1 MSEKYQFKLPEL
13 GEGMAEGTVG
23 EWHVKEG
30 DTIKADD
37 DLVEIENDK
46 STEDLPSPVS
56 GTVTKIL
63 VQPDETAEV
72 GQTLVELEVADGQG
86 NVKGGATSAPAPAAS
101 STPAAPATDSGANDI
116 YEFKL
121 PELGEGM
128 AEGTVGEWHVK
139 EGDTVKEDD
148 DLVEIEND
156 KSTEDLSSPIDGTV
170 TKILVQPDET
180 AEVGQALVQLKVA
193 PGKGNV
199 QGGSSSTPAAS
210 ENEAPAAPAA
220 PASNAATPAN
230 TTADHSVPVLAMPS
244 VRKFAREQGVD
255 LSQVKGT
262 GRHGQILKTDVEN
275 FKSQGSTTAPAAAS
289 ESSAAPAPKK
299 AASADWPE
307 HTEKMSMV
315 RKATAKAVDKAKD
328 EIPMITVFDEV
339 VVDKLWDHRK
349 KYKQLAADQGVHL
362 TFMAYLTKALAEVM
376 KEYPILNAKVD
387 MDNHQIEYR
396 DYINVGIATD
406 TPNGLYVPNVKHAD
420 RRPMF
425 DIAKQISDN
434 TAKAKDAKLSHDDM
448 AHTGMTI
455 SNIGAIGGGWFTP
468 LVNWPEVAI
477 LGMGR
482 IAPEAVVQDGKV
494 VVAKVL
500 KLSLTVDH
508 RVIDGGTAQRAMNR
522 LCELLGDPELLLM
535 EA

>member
-30 DTIKADD
+30 DTIKEDD

-46 STEDLPSPVS
+46 STEDLPSPVA
-56 GTVTKIL
+56 GKVTKIL

-72 GQTLVELEVADGQG
+72 GQPLVELEVADGQG
-86 NVKGGATSAPAPAAS
+86 NVKAGAESTPAPAAS
-101 STPAAPATDSGANDI
+101 QAPAAPSASGANDV

-139 EGDTVKEDD
+139 EGDTIKEDD

-156 KSTEDLSSPIDGTV
+156 KSTEDLPSPVAGTV
-170 TKILVQPDET
+170 TKILVANGET
-180 AEVGQALVQLKVA
+180 AEVGQPLVQLKVA
-193 PGKGNV
+193 AGQGNV
-199 QGGSSSTPAAS
+199 SASESNTTSQPASSQAAAPAPAKSEGTPAATS
-210 ENEAPAAPAA
+210 
-220 PASNAATPAN
+220 
-230 TTADHSVPVLAMPS
+230 ADHSVPVLAMPS

-262 GRHGQILKTDVEN
+262 GRHGQILKTDVES
-275 FKSQGSTTAPAAAS
+275 FKSQGSQPAPSAPKTSAPAKKTV
-289 ESSAAPAPKK
+289 SAE
-299 AASADWPE
+299 WPE

-315 RKATAKAVDKAKD
+315 RKATAKAVNKAKD

-349 KYKQLAADQGVHL
+349 KYKQVAAEKGVHL

-387 MDNHQIEYR
+387 MDNHQINYR

-420 RRPMF
+420 QRPMF
-425 DIAKQISDN
+425 DIAQQISDN
-434 TAKAKDAKLSHDDM
+434 TAKTKDAKLSHDDM

>member
-30 DTIKADD
+30 DTIKEDD

-72 GQTLVELEVADGQG
+72 GQPLVELEVADGQG
-86 NVKGGATSAPAPAAS
+86 NVKGGIDSAPAPAAS
-101 STPAAPATDSGANDI
+101 EAPATPAASGANDI

-139 EGDTVKEDD
+139 EGDTIKEDD

-156 KSTEDLSSPIDGTV
+156 KSTEGLPSPVSGTV

-180 AEVGQALVQLKVA
+180 AEVGQPLVQLKVA
-193 PGKGNV
+193 AGQGNV
-199 QGGSSSTPAAS
+199 SISTATSSEESSQPA
-210 ENEAPAAPAA
+210 AAPAA
-220 PASNAATPAN
+220 KTANAPVAAS
-230 TTADHSVPVLAMPS
+230 ADHSVPVLAMPS

-255 LSQVKGT
+255 LSQIKGT
-262 GRHGQILKTDVEN
+262 GRHGQILKTDVES
-275 FKSQGSTTAPAAAS
+275 FKSQGATAAPAKAAS
-289 ESSAAPAPKK
+289 EAAPAPKK
-299 AASADWPE
+299 AVSSDWPE

-315 RKATAKAVDKAKD
+315 RKATAKAVNKAKD

-339 VVDKLWDHRK
+339 AVDKLWDHRK
-349 KYKQLAADQGVHL
+349 KYKQLAADKGVHL
-362 TFMAYLTKALAEVM
+362 TFMAYLTKALAQVM
-376 KEYPILNAKVD
+376 KEYPILNSKVD
-387 MDNHQIEYR
+387 MDNHQIQYR

-420 RRPMF
+420 WRPMF

-434 TAKAKDAKLSHDDM
+434 TAKAKDAKLNHEDM

-482 IAPEAVVQDGKV
+482 IAPEAVVEDGKV

>member
-30 DTIKADD
+30 DTIKEDD

-46 STEDLPSPVS
+46 STEDLPSPVA
-56 GTVTKIL
+56 GKVTKIL

-72 GQTLVELEVADGQG
+72 GQPLVELEVADGQG
-86 NVKGGATSAPAPAAS
+86 NVKGDSASAPAPATSEAPS
-101 STPAAPATDSGANDI
+101 APAASGNNDL

-156 KSTEDLSSPIDGTV
+156 KSTEDLPSPIAGTV

-180 AEVGQALVQLKVA
+180 AEVGQPLIQLKVA
-193 PGKGNV
+193 AGQGNV
-199 QGGSSSTPAAS
+199 SDTAAS
-210 ENEAPAAPAA
+210 ADNNQPAPSAPAAPANNNGT
-220 PASNAATPAN
+220 PAATS
-230 TTADHSVPVLAMPS
+230 ADHSVPVLAMPS

-262 GRHGQILKTDVEN
+262 GRHSQILKTDVQN
-275 FKSQGSTTAPAAAS
+275 FKTAGPQSTPAPAA
-289 ESSAAPAPKK
+289 SAAPEPKK
-299 AASADWPE
+299 AASAEWPE

-315 RKATAKAVDKAKD
+315 RKATAKAVNKAKD

-349 KYKQLAADQGVHL
+349 KYKQLAADKGVHL

-376 KEYPILNAKVD
+376 KEYPILNSKVD
-387 MDNHQIEYR
+387 MDNHQIDYR